1 MDLCSVVLWRAAI
14 GKFKACC
21 TRMSIIRRCPP
32 MSHVIQA
39 ALLQLICAFFVLIFI
54 FAIPLC
60 MLLLAPSQLFLVSLR
75 KPLKS
80 FIDVCLHAKVVPC
93 LPVSLLLKA
102 KYFLFFS
109 GNRNTCC
116 SFFSAFF
123 SILMYSSLTNLQ
135 IWYFYN
141 WSSLS

>member
-1 MDLCSVVLWRAAI
+1 
-14 GKFKACC
+14 
-21 TRMSIIRRCPP
+21 

-39 ALLQLICAFFVLIFI
+39 ALLQFICAFFVLIFI

-60 MLLLAPSQLFLVSLR
+60 MLLLAPSQLLLVSLR
-75 KPLKS
+75 ELLKS
-80 FIDVCLHAKVVPC
+80 FIDVCFHAKVVPC